1 MDLPQISANQ
11 ARGLLGIGCFVLVL
25 VVLAML
31 AFLPGLRQDELF
43 RMIAQAVVT
52 QGFFGMVVAFW
63 FTGPNDRR
71 DEP

>member
-1 MDLPQISANQ
+1 MPGPITANQ
-11 ARGLLGIGCFVLVL
+11 ARVLLGAGCFVLVL

-31 AFLPGLRQDELF
+31 AFMPDLRRDELF

-71 DEP
+71 EEP

>member
-1 MDLPQISANQ
+1 MPPVSVNQ
-11 ARGLLGIGCFVLVL
+11 ARVLLGIGCFVLVL

-31 AFLPGLRQDELF
+31 AFMPDLRSDELF

-63 FTGPNDRR
+63 FTGPSDRR
-71 DEP
+71 EEP

>member
-1 MDLPQISANQ
+1 MPPASVNQ
-11 ARGLLGIGCFVLVL
+11 ARVLLGIGCFVLVL

-31 AFLPGLRQDELF
+31 AFMPDLRSDELF

-63 FTGPNDRR
+63 FTGPSDRR